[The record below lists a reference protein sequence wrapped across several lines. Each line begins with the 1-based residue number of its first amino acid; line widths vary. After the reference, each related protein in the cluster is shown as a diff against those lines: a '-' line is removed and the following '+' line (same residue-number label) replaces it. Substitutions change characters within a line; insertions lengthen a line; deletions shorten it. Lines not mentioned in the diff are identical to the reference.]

1 MVSSGSRGSSQ
12 SGLPFSQ
19 IHSMFRERIKALVVQ
34 HKASVRTLWRSFGD
48 PRDLGIITAKQF
60 HAAVNQLLDVALDRP
75 DCDRLLKTFSDRGD
89 QISFHDFFHGLCAL
103 PIDYFSADMA
113 KTHRANGPDSKSLLK
128 QDEPLL
134 PRSTTTD
141 SLDARFRCKCRES
154 LFDIRAALARV
165 LRRPASGIEARLMDK
180 NHLFNIVAECDLHLQ
195 SHVLDALFNTFDHN
209 RDGFIEYEELVR
221 ELLQLSA
228 PRATRRFRKARAG
241 GSGHVTPSMNG
252 SPVVKMLQRNCE
264 RAAAP
269 PAKIMT
275 FFKRYDGDGSG
286 KIAYDEMRMMVRDT
300 NCQLE
305 GKDAASVLMDRYSHG
320 KGTLTYMD
328 FIERVLRLPR
338 ESLRDSPTRP
348 ATAEMVGQV
357 LESMKSKVMAFPAA
371 QQRAFDVF
379 RQDRATIRAPEFCN
393 RVMALGLPVNPKASR
408 KLFAN
413 YDTDQ
418 SGEITKQQF
427 MQTFLTPKGPRS
439 STPGGLSARTKSG
452 GMRSGI
458 PGGTPR
464 MLPPRTQSQMSSRTR
479 LDTHRNTF

>member
-1 MVSSGSRGSSQ
+1 M
-12 SGLPFSQ
+12 
-19 IHSMFRERIKALVVQ
+19 I
-34 HKASVRTLWRSFGD
+34 
-48 PRDLGIITAKQF
+48 
-60 HAAVNQLLDVALDRP
+60 
-75 DCDRLLKTFSDRGD
+75 
-89 QISFHDFFHGLCAL
+89 
-103 PIDYFSADMA
+103 
-113 KTHRANGPDSKSLLK
+113 
-128 QDEPLL
+128 
-134 PRSTTTD
+134 
-141 SLDARFRCKCRES
+141 
-154 LFDIRAALARV
+154 
-165 LRRPASGIEARLMDK
+165 
-180 NHLFNIVAECDLHLQ
+180 
-195 SHVLDALFNTFDHN
+195 
-209 RDGFIEYEELVR
+209 
-221 ELLQLSA
+221 
-228 PRATRRFRKARAG
+228 
-241 GSGHVTPSMNG
+241 
-252 SPVVKMLQRNCE
+252 
-264 RAAAP
+264 
-269 PAKIMT
+269 
-275 FFKRYDGDGSG
+275 
-286 KIAYDEMRMMVRDT
+286 
-300 NCQLE
+300 
-305 GKDAASVLMDRYSHG
+305 
-320 KGTLTYMD
+320 
-328 FIERVLRLPR
+328 
-338 ESLRDSPTRP
+338 RP